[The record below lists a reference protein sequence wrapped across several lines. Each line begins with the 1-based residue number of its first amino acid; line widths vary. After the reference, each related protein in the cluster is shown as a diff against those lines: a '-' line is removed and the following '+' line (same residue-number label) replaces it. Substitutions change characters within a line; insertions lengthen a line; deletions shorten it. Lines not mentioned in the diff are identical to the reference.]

1 MLPSF
6 CLTSVIGSRYA
17 YTPHRERI
25 YTYIQR
31 AFSGLYQIGLV
42 PSVHPVKDCYLSYQ
56 TKCYFQDGPMY
67 FFWKLQWESRS
78 LLRAQIQASVSIFRD
93 VNKGKRKKIYQVSGK
108 GAVFAPL
115 RYMSKFWNFWMKNS
129 WCKHKIKQM
138 NESLLRELLNVVRS
152 PCVVSREGAKF
163 VTEDQSFEVC
173 INWPYSC
180 NSDQTVV
187 NKSFLTNEKM
197 LPFLCE
203 EGPGCYNTYLCR
215 LEAELLV
222 CFVVWVN
229 RRSV

>member
-1 MLPSF
+1 MYFLFACTQKKPKCPCPCSRGIINLTFVVLSNELEEINPIYKLCQPLLPSF

-115 RYMSKFWNFWMKNS
+115 RYMSKF
-129 WCKHKIKQM
+129 
-138 NESLLRELLNVVRS
+138 
-152 PCVVSREGAKF
+152 
-163 VTEDQSFEVC
+163 
-173 INWPYSC
+173 
-180 NSDQTVV
+180 
-187 NKSFLTNEKM
+187 
-197 LPFLCE
+197 
-203 EGPGCYNTYLCR
+203 
-215 LEAELLV
+215 
-222 CFVVWVN
+222 
-229 RRSV
+229 